1 MFISSLVVAGMLMLA
16 APPESVGPGIGAV
29 TDSTASV
36 WVRLPLGKKAIC
48 RLVDQSGPGG
58 SGTLT
63 PPDVEKLIE
72 DENDRVVQFDFS
84 GLIPM
89 HAYSFEIRPDEGE
102 AVQGQFQTLVRTGN
116 PSKVSIAFGSCA
128 NDKAD
133 VENPSWRAILQVQ
146 PDVLCLI
153 GDTPYIDSTKL
164 DVQRERYRTFFSGA
178 GLREVIATIPT
189 IGLWD
194 DHDFGQDGADGR
206 LEGKE
211 NSLKAFNEYHANPAR
226 SDAEG
231 VYTSFRAGDAEVFLL
246 DARWFANSETR
257 ELLGEKQWKWLEDG
271 LTASTASFK
280 LLTCGM
286 IWNDSVRPLKT
297 DYIGHYPNERKRLF
311 EFIENHKIGG
321 VVLVGGD
328 IHRSRALKHERAAT
342 GVSYPLYEV
351 VTSPLGTNVHATA
364 NVAHKGLVFDAGEP
378 HSFCVMT
385 VDSLD
390 TQNSKLT
397 IRWQNAAGKEL
408 FVLPLEASQLQVQR
422 GNK

>member
-1 MFISSLVVAGMLMLA
+1 MFITSMMVAGLLVLA

-29 TDSTASV
+29 SENSASV
-36 WVRLPLGKKAIC
+36 WVRLPAGKTAMC
-48 RLVDQSGPGG
+48 RLIDQSG
-58 SGTLT
+58 SSANM
-63 PPDVEKLIE
+63 PPDTEKLI
-72 DENDRVVQFDFS
+72 DGENDRVVRFDFS
-84 GLIPM
+84 GLAAA

-102 AVQGQFQTLVRTGN
+102 VVQGQFQTLVRSGE

-128 NDKAD
+128 NDKVD
-133 VENPSWRAILQVQ
+133 VENPVWRAILRAQ

-164 DVQRERYRTFFSGA
+164 EVQRGRYRTFFAGA

-206 LEGKE
+206 LAGKE
-211 NSLKAFNEYHANPAR
+211 NSLKVFNEYHANPMR
-226 SDAEG
+226 SDGEG
-231 VYTSFRAGDAEVFLL
+231 VYTRFRAGDAEVFLI
-246 DARWFANSETR
+246 DARWFANASTR

-271 LTASTASFK
+271 LKASTASFK

-297 DYIGHYPNERKRLF
+297 DYIGHYPKERKRLF
-311 EFIENHKIGG
+311 DFIENNKIGG

-328 IHRSRALKHERAAT
+328 IHRTRALKHESSAT
-342 GVSYPLYEV
+342 GVSYPMYEV
-351 VTSPLGTNVHATA
+351 VTSPLGTNVHANA
-364 NVAHKGLVFDAGEP
+364 NVAHSSLMFDAGEA
-378 HSFCVMT
+378 HSFCVMEA
-385 VDSLD
+385 DSLTD
-390 TQNSKLT
+390 PRKPKLT

-408 FVLPLEASQLQVQR
+408 FELVLNASELQT
-422 GNK
+422 K